1 MTPLTWALI
10 VLGGGYL
17 ATGEVSS
24 GSISAAVAV
33 AVVVWVVGKDTRE

>member
-17 ATGEVSS
+17 ATGEVTS
-24 GSISAAVAV
+24 GSISAAIAV
-33 AVVVWVVGKDTRE
+33 AIVVWFVIKDTE